1 MEDSHWRGFGLSED
15 ERLAIW
21 LDALLKSEPDLRPSR
36 GVGKE
41 ARKGG
46 QTPRIIILESG
57 EFAGY
62 AELRRVGGGAIE
74 LATVVVDPNLRGK
87 GFAHQIV
94 HQAWERWRQDP
105 VLHGSPLGGQVDLS
119 KPTLVEKGPQVVRGP
134 LISFTRNPAM
144 GAALVGGGFTMM
156 PRKRRA
162 SRLWLWNSDFAA
174 LPLRIQFAIGFD
186 RLIRGV
192 KLLFSE
198 PSRIIHY
205 IRHSRNYRLFVRI
218 PETAE
223 RIPPRLH
230 LRSEREGGVPA
241 DLMDQM
247 DAVAFTMENLETTPE
262 QIAAW
267 DEGEKE

>member
-1 MEDSHWRGFGLSED
+1 MNDD

-21 LDALLKSEPDLRPSR
+21 LDALLKSESDLRPSR
-36 GVGKE
+36 GVEKE
-41 ARKGG
+41 ARKGPH
-46 QTPRIIILESG
+46 TPRIIILESG

-62 AELRRVGGGAIE
+62 AELRRVGGAIE
-74 LATVVVDPNLRGK
+74 LATVVVDPELRGK
-87 GFAHQIV
+87 GFSHQIV

-119 KPTLVEKGPQVVRGP
+119 NPALVEKGPQVVRGP
-134 LISFTRNPAM
+134 LISFTRDPAM

-156 PRKRRA
+156 PKKRRA

-174 LPLRIQFAIGFD
+174 LPIRTQLAIGLD

-192 KLLFSE
+192 KLLFIQ
-198 PSRIIHY
+198 PSRIIHF
-205 IRHSRNYRLFVRI
+205 IRNSTNYRLFVRI

-230 LRSEREGGVPA
+230 LRTEREGGVPS
-241 DLMDQM
+241 DVMDQM
-247 DAVAFTMENLETTPE
+247 DAVAFTMEDIETTSE
-262 QIAAW
+262 EIAAW
-267 DEGEKE
+267 DEGE

>member
-1 MEDSHWRGFGLSED
+1 MSED

-36 GVGKE
+36 GVAME
-41 ARKGG
+41 TRKGP

-57 EFAGY
+57 DFAGY
-62 AELRRVGGGAIE
+62 AELRRAGRAIE
-74 LATVVVDPNLRGK
+74 LATVVVDPELRGR

-105 VLHGSPLGGQVDLS
+105 VLHGAPLGGQVDLS
-119 KPTLVEKGPQVVRGP
+119 NPALVEKGPQVVRGP
-134 LISFTRNPAM
+134 LISFTRDPAM
-144 GAALVGGGFTMM
+144 GAALVGGGFTLM

-162 SRLWLWNSDFAA
+162 SRIWLWKSDFAA
-174 LPLRIQFAIGFD
+174 LPVRTQLAIGLD

-192 KLLFSE
+192 KLLFIE
-198 PSRIIHY
+198 PSRIIHFT
-205 IRHSRNYRLFVRI
+205 RNSRNYRLFVRI

-247 DAVAFTMENLETTPE
+247 DAVAFTMEDLETTPE

-267 DEGEKE
+267 DEGE

>member
-1 MEDSHWRGFGLSED
+1 MEGSHWRGFRLSED

-36 GVGKE
+36 GIATE
-41 ARKGG
+41 ARKGS
-46 QTPRIIILESG
+46 QTPRIIILELG

-62 AELRRVGGGAIE
+62 AELRRAGGAIE
-74 LATVVVDPNLRGK
+74 LATVVVDPELRGK

-105 VLHGSPLGGQVDLS
+105 VLHGTPLGGQVDLS
-119 KPTLVEKGPQVVRGP
+119 NPTLVEEGPQVIRGP
-134 LISFTRNPAM
+134 LISFTRDPAM

-174 LPLRIQFAIGFD
+174 LPIRIQFAIGLD
-186 RLIRGV
+186 RLARGLRV
-192 KLLFSE
+192 LFTE

-205 IRHSRNYRLFVRI
+205 VRHSKNYRLFVRI

-230 LRSEREGGVPA
+230 LRTEREGGVPS
-241 DLMDQM
+241 DIMEQM
-247 DAVAFTMENLETTPE
+247 EAVAFTMAEMETTQE

-267 DEGEKE
+267 DEGE

>member
-1 MEDSHWRGFGLSED
+1 MSED

-36 GVGKE
+36 GVAME
-41 ARKGG
+41 TRKGP

-57 EFAGY
+57 DFAGY
-62 AELRRVGGGAIE
+62 AELRRAGRAIE
-74 LATVVVDPNLRGK
+74 LATVVVDPELRGR

-105 VLHGSPLGGQVDLS
+105 VLHGAPLGGQVDLS
-119 KPTLVEKGPQVVRGP
+119 NSALIEKGPQVVRGP
-134 LISFTRNPAM
+134 LISFTRDPAM
-144 GAALVGGGFTMM
+144 GAALVGGGFTLM

-174 LPLRIQFAIGFD
+174 LPVRTQLAIGLD

-192 KLLFSE
+192 KLLFIE
-198 PSRIIHY
+198 PSRIIHFA
-205 IRHSRNYRLFVRI
+205 RNSRNYRLFVRI

-247 DAVAFTMENLETTPE
+247 DAVAFTMEEIETTPE
-262 QIAAW
+262 QIVAW
-267 DEGEKE
+267 DEGE